1 MKVSEYRQMMAYLTR
16 PAFNG
21 GGSVKNKTVLPKKKP
36 EEEVKKRKIKNF
48 EKAKPALE
56 NPKEVKE
63 MIDKPK
69 RGLVDEPG
77 SYSVTAKEQK
87 NRSPFY
93 SIKTGEEQKNIDA
106 WNKRFKKEIKEG
118 LIEPYEK
125 QSRMSRYYIR
135 QGVLVGLNKTLGFD
149 NRPVELRNKKLFD
162 KIVSLGKE
170 GKTALSD
177 ISNNP
182 EVLKLNNNKPL
193 GNVTVKE
200 ILQKELG
207 NKKVEKILNLSTVKK
222 LKSTELNKVF
232 SNIIKNNPNIE
243 TIGELAKA
251 AQKQLNKVNLRKE
264 AVLFVKDNKLNI
276 VNLEEKIFPEIK
288 ALDKIIKDN
297 RNNFE
302 TIQKGV
308 RSTPEN
314 FRNTTNSM
322 ANLIRTEMRKQFPN
336 ISNSQIKQR
345 IIKLNKIYLGKT
357 QYELEG
363 EYKKIKPPKN
373 YKNSSF
379 FKGLYATVKA
389 GGFQIGVAEEARLLG
404 LPQKDID
411 LLDDVT
417 AGGSKLSKVKLAGD
431 HTDSAALMKAVYGE
445 KDFAKYKKDFMRIN
459 LIANELNTQK
469 SIYDKRISD
478 AYKNVLKG
486 IINENQFN
494 EIVSKTKKELFK
506 KTKIPIGDPQFI
518 NGKFEFNFATE
529 RLGDIDHPRNAA
541 IKTAANNLVKQ
552 SNVKFKGIDQKLRFA
567 ETPTERFNILKEA
580 SLESLKK
587 SKFLKSFSAMKGNVG
602 QAAKSLL
609 SSKFG
614 KYGVLPT
621 ALYTAATTVANAD
634 EPDTAAKL
642 VDEVALTKGATGFPT
657 KTEAGV
663 GLAAATAG
671 TKTGRSLFGKAF
683 KGFGKAFLPLGTPT
697 GTYQFAKNLFFKP
710 TLESIEKGEKIKSSP
725 LQNFAIDVS
734 LPISAVAPTSQAL
747 NLFGP
752 SKGGFFKRTAK
763 DIAKTA
769 LGGGYVPR
777 GIDRLLQKIGL
788 QSKRLGPGV
797 VSRFIPNAFRFISPY
812 TTYAAPVVET
822 AIQGYNAYKRLQEA
836 KEKYG
841 MDDTVTTALG
851 PAPRKYVQ
859 ELISELPEVDRSGA
873 AGGGIMKMAGKSS
886 GPAPESG
893 PTPQGLDFLMK
904 RGRQY

>member
-1 MKVSEYRQMMAYLTR
+1 MKIAEYQQMMDYLTGPR
-16 PAFNG
+16 ERFNG
-21 GGSVKNKTVLPKKKP
+21 GGSVRNKTILPKKKP

-48 EKAKPALE
+48 EKLKGALE

-63 MIDKPK
+63 MVLKPK

-77 SYSVTAKEQK
+77 EYSVTAKEQK
-87 NRSPFY
+87 N
-93 SIKTGEEQKNIDA
+93 INT
-106 WNKRFKKEIKEG
+106 WNKKFKKEIKEG

-125 QSRMSRYYIR
+125 QPRSSKYNIR
-135 QGVLVGLNKTLGFD
+135 QGILVGLNKTLGFD
-149 NRPVELRNKKLFD
+149 NKPVELRNKKLFD

-182 EVLKLNNNKPL
+182 EIIKLNNNKPL
-193 GNVTVKE
+193 GNETVKQ
-200 ILQKELG
+200 ILQKQLG
-207 NKKVEKILNLSTVKK
+207 NKKVEKILKLSTVKK
-222 LKSTELNKVF
+222 IKPTELNKVF

-251 AQKQLNKVNLRKE
+251 AQEQLNKKNLRRE
-264 AVLFVKDNKLNI
+264 ALLFVKENKLNI

-373 YKNSSF
+373 YKNSPF

-459 LIANELNTQK
+459 LIANELNNQK

-478 AYKNVLKG
+478 AYKNVQKK

-494 EIVSKTKKELFK
+494 EIVSKTKAELFK
-506 KTKIPIGDPQFI
+506 KTKIPIGDPKFI
-518 NGKFEFNFATE
+518 DGKFEFNFATE
-529 RLGDIDHPRNAA
+529 RLGDIDNPRNAA
-541 IKTAANNLVKQ
+541 IKTAMNNLVKQ

-602 QAAKSLL
+602 QAAKTLL

-621 ALYTAATTVANAD
+621 AMYTAATTIANAD

-642 VDEVALTKGATGFPT
+642 VDEVALTEGPQSSLASKVLKGTAATGAAASVKPGRDILKFVGGKALSGFNKLLYPFLA
-657 KTEAGV
+657 TEAPPITFPVAAYKSGKLL
-663 GLAAATAG
+663 GDIKRGERTDSTAAGITGALAAPRIAFDPRFGINVFGDKANKFERFLRRTSP
-671 TKTGRSLFGKAF
+671 SL
-683 KGFGKAFLPLGTPT
+683 
-697 GTYQFAKNLFFKP
+697 KNLTRLAKGSVFATP
-710 TLESIEKGEKIKSSP
+710 VIETG
-725 LQNFAIDVS
+725 
-734 LPISAVAPTSQAL
+734 
-747 NLFGP
+747 
-752 SKGGFFKRTAK
+752 
-763 DIAKTA
+763 
-769 LGGGYVPR
+769 
-777 GIDRLLQKIGL
+777 
-788 QSKRLGPGV
+788 
-797 VSRFIPNAFRFISPY
+797 
-812 TTYAAPVVET
+812 
-822 AIQGYNAYKRLQEA
+822 IQGYNAYKALQDARKNASVFEPRV
-836 KEKYG
+836 
-841 MDDTVTTALG
+841 DTALG
-851 PAPRKYVQ
+851 EAPISYYNK
-859 ELISELPEVDRSGA
+859 IMSELPEVDRSGA

-904 RGRQY
+904 RGR